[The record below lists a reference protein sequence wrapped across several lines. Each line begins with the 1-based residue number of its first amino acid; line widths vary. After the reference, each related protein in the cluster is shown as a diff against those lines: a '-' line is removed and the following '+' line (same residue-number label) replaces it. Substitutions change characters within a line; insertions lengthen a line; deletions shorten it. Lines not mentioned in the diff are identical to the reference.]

1 MKKKYERNNRL
12 AERSIQE
19 NGKELELIL
28 EIICDEMQL
37 EAERVRSKER
47 FRPLVTARHIFCYL
61 AKKHLTI
68 TYKAI
73 GLYLNRDHTTAINS
87 IQMVENGL
95 YTKDVLF
102 RDVVL
107 IDEKIKQKLSNDQA
121 KIIFT
126 IPVGMDITEFLT
138 TTTSNYEQIRYEVIY

>member
-1 MKKKYERNNRL
+1 MKKKYENSNKL
-12 AERSIQE
+12 AERKIQE
-19 NGKELELIL
+19 NRKELEMIL
-28 EIICDEMQL
+28 AIICDEMQL
-37 EAERVRSKER
+37 DPERVRSKER
-47 FRPLVTARHIFCYL
+47 YRPLVTARHIFCYL
-61 AKKHLTI
+61 AKKYLTI

-126 IPVGMDITEFLT
+126 IPVGMDITEFIT
-138 TTTSNYEQIRYEVIY
+138 TTTNNYEQIRYEVIY